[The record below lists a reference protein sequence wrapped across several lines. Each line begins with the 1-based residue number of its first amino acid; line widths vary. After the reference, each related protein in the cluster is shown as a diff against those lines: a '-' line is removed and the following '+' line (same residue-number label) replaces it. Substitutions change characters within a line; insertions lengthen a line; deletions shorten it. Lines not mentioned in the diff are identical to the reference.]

1 MISMDHG
8 PSWLL
13 IIRSSDHRRWAV
25 LTCRWPSLCWTAPP
39 VGPWPLKASCFP
51 TTCCLMGMVRDGIP
65 GHSGEHAGHASLI
78 ELLYRA
84 PRFFEGF
91 FYFCFGGGFR
101 WWTTCGGLEWNA
113 VPDDRIQCAKTT
125 WLVETG
131 RCLCQS
137 LADRDHSGF
146 YIPKWFDQSK
156 QMQDRDFTKEN
167 EMDLINVD
175 PQNWW
180 FWFLVNIQTSVR
192 RSVALALVFVFLNC
206 HASNALSCHL

>member
-13 IIRSSDHRRWAV
+13 IIRSSEHRRWAV

-39 VGPWPLKASCFP
+39 AGPWPLKASCFP

-91 FYFCFGGGFR
+91 LFFVLEVDFVDGQRAVDLNEMQCRMIGFNVPKQTG
-101 WWTTCGGLEWNA
+101 WWKL
-113 VPDDRIQCAKTT
+113 DDVCAKV
-125 WLVETG
+125 WRTG
-131 RCLCQS
+131 IIQ
-137 LADRDHSGF
+137 
-146 YIPKWFDQSK
+146 
-156 QMQDRDFTKEN
+156 DFTYQN
-167 EMDLINVD
+167 DLINQSRCKIGILQKKMKWIWSTLIRKIGVLI
-175 PQNWW
+175 
-180 FWFLVNIQTSVR
+180 FG
-192 RSVALALVFVFLNC
+192 
-206 HASNALSCHL
+206 